1 MWWRTGVD
9 VAEFCSVG
17 LMDEALEWFVFVSV

>member
-9 VAEFCSVG
+9 VAMFCSVG
-17 LMDEALEWFVFVSV
+17 LVDKALDWVVFVSV